1 MDANNLIAYNSVNR
15 LDDISIRGS
24 GFPTRYTSRNFGS
37 FCPRLTCEASLGKD
51 GNHWRKEERMS
62 LVKWAK
68 NRIEKNRKSRRAIST
83 IMANLMMLVIVVTLS
98 SLLFVWAISSFGA
111 YQGGA
116 GYWFSS
122 RSIANQER
130 PSVENAYFTGSC
142 GTCNNIVKVY
152 VRNVGTI
159 PFTIASVYMNSTL
172 FQFQQTVN
180 VGNVTTTPLT
190 LTLTGQ
196 TWAHNDIQ
204 KITVATT
211 RGTTVT
217 TTWVS

>member
-1 MDANNLIAYNSVNR
+1 
-15 LDDISIRGS
+15 
-24 GFPTRYTSRNFGS
+24 
-37 FCPRLTCEASLGKD
+37 
-51 GNHWRKEERMS
+51 MS

-217 TTWVS
+217 TTWVA

>member
-1 MDANNLIAYNSVNR
+1 
-15 LDDISIRGS
+15 
-24 GFPTRYTSRNFGS
+24 
-37 FCPRLTCEASLGKD
+37 
-51 GNHWRKEERMS
+51 MS

-68 NRIEKNRKSRRAIST
+68 NRIEKNRRSRRGIST
-83 IMANLMMLVIVVTLS
+83 IMANLTMLVIVVSLS

-130 PSVENAYFTGSC
+130 VSVENVYFGSSVI
-142 GTCNNIVKVY
+142 NIY

-159 PFTIASVYMNSTL
+159 PFTISSLYLNGS
-172 FQFQQTVN
+172 QTGVTRMI
-180 VGNVTTTPLT
+180 NVTQVYGFAIPYTSFTSSAP
-190 LTLTGQ
+190 G
-196 TWAHNDIQ
+196 HGDIQ
-204 KITVATT
+204 KITVATS
-211 RGTTVT
+211 RGTVVA

>member
-1 MDANNLIAYNSVNR
+1 
-15 LDDISIRGS
+15 
-24 GFPTRYTSRNFGS
+24 
-37 FCPRLTCEASLGKD
+37 
-51 GNHWRKEERMS
+51 MS
-62 LVKWAK
+62 LVKWAQ

-217 TTWVS
+217 TTWVA

>member
-1 MDANNLIAYNSVNR
+1 
-15 LDDISIRGS
+15 
-24 GFPTRYTSRNFGS
+24 
-37 FCPRLTCEASLGKD
+37 
-51 GNHWRKEERMS
+51 MS

-68 NRIEKNRKSRRAIST
+68 NRIERKRRSRRGIST
-83 IMANLMMLVIVVTLS
+83 IMANLTMLVIVVSLS

-130 PSVENAYFTGSC
+130 VSVENVYFGSSLI
-142 GTCNNIVKVY
+142 NIY

-159 PFTIASVYMNSTL
+159 PFTISSLYLNGSQTSVARII
-172 FQFQQTVN
+172 
-180 VGNVTTTPLT
+180 NVTQVYGFSIPNT
-190 LTLTGQ
+190 LAGSAP
-196 TWAHNDIQ
+196 AHGDIQ
-204 KITVATT
+204 KITVATS
-211 RGTTVT
+211 RGTVVA

>member
-1 MDANNLIAYNSVNR
+1 
-15 LDDISIRGS
+15 
-24 GFPTRYTSRNFGS
+24 
-37 FCPRLTCEASLGKD
+37 
-51 GNHWRKEERMS
+51 MS

-68 NRIEKNRKSRRAIST
+68 SRIEKNRRSRRGIST
-83 IMANLMMLVIVVTLS
+83 IMANLTMLVIVVSLS

-130 PSVENAYFTGSC
+130 VSVENVYF
-142 GTCNNIVKVY
+142 GTSLINIY

-159 PFTIASVYMNSTL
+159 PFTISSLYLNAS
-172 FQFQQTVN
+172 QTSVAR
-180 VGNVTTTPLT
+180 VINVTQVYDFAIPNT
-190 LTLTGQ
+190 LAGSVP
-196 TWAHNDIQ
+196 AHGDIQ
-204 KITVATT
+204 KVTVATS
-211 RGTTVT
+211 RGTVVA

>member
-1 MDANNLIAYNSVNR
+1 
-15 LDDISIRGS
+15 
-24 GFPTRYTSRNFGS
+24 
-37 FCPRLTCEASLGKD
+37 
-51 GNHWRKEERMS
+51 MS
-62 LVKWAK
+62 LLKWAK
-68 NRIEKNRKSRRAIST
+68 NRIERNRKSKRGIAT
-83 IMANLMMLVIVVTLS
+83 IMANLTMLVIVVSLS

-130 PSVENAYFTGSC
+130 VSVENAFFTGSC
-142 GTCNNIVKVY
+142 GTCNNIIKVY

-159 PFTIASVYMNSTL
+159 PFTISSVYLNSTL
-172 FQFQQTVN
+172 FQFSQTVN

-190 LTLTGQ
+190 MTLSGT

-204 KITVATT
+204 KITVATQ
-211 RGTTVT
+211 RGTITT
-217 TTWVS
+217 TTWVP

>member
-1 MDANNLIAYNSVNR
+1 
-15 LDDISIRGS
+15 
-24 GFPTRYTSRNFGS
+24 
-37 FCPRLTCEASLGKD
+37 
-51 GNHWRKEERMS
+51 MS

-68 NRIEKNRKSRRAIST
+68 SRIEKNRRSRRGIST
-83 IMANLMMLVIVVTLS
+83 IMANLTMLVIVVSLS

-130 PSVENAYFTGSC
+130 VSVENVYFGSSII
-142 GTCNNIVKVY
+142 NIY

-159 PFTIASVYMNSTL
+159 PFTISSLYLNGS
-172 FQFQQTVN
+172 QTGVTRMI
-180 VGNVTTTPLT
+180 NVTQVYGFAIPYTSFTSSAP
-190 LTLTGQ
+190 G
-196 TWAHNDIQ
+196 HGDIQ
-204 KITVATT
+204 KITVATS
-211 RGTTVT
+211 RGTVVA

>member
-1 MDANNLIAYNSVNR
+1 
-15 LDDISIRGS
+15 
-24 GFPTRYTSRNFGS
+24 
-37 FCPRLTCEASLGKD
+37 
-51 GNHWRKEERMS
+51 MS

-68 NRIEKNRKSRRAIST
+68 NRIEKNRRSRRGIST
-83 IMANLMMLVIVVTLS
+83 IMANLTMLVIVVSLS

-130 PSVENAYFTGSC
+130 VSVENVYFGSSLI
-142 GTCNNIVKVY
+142 NIY

-159 PFTIASVYMNSTL
+159 PFTISSLYLNGSQTSVARVINVTQVYGFAIPSTL
-172 FQFQQTVN
+172 A
-180 VGNVTTTPLT
+180 GSAP
-190 LTLTGQ
+190 
-196 TWAHNDIQ
+196 AHGDIQ
-204 KITVATT
+204 KITVATS
-211 RGTTVT
+211 RGTVVT

>member
-1 MDANNLIAYNSVNR
+1 
-15 LDDISIRGS
+15 
-24 GFPTRYTSRNFGS
+24 
-37 FCPRLTCEASLGKD
+37 
-51 GNHWRKEERMS
+51 MS

-68 NRIEKNRKSRRAIST
+68 SRIEKNRRSRRGIST
-83 IMANLMMLVIVVTLS
+83 IMANLTMLVIVVSLS

-130 PSVENAYFTGSC
+130 VSVENVYF
-142 GTCNNIVKVY
+142 GTSTITIY

-159 PFTIASVYMNSTL
+159 PFTVASIYLNGS
-172 FQFQQTVN
+172 QTGVN
-180 VGNVTTTPLT
+180 NRVINVTQVYGFPILS
-190 LTLTGQ
+190 TLTGSAP
-196 TWAHNDIQ
+196 AHGDIQ
-204 KITVATT
+204 KITVATS
-211 RGTTVT
+211 RGTVVA

>member
-1 MDANNLIAYNSVNR
+1 
-15 LDDISIRGS
+15 
-24 GFPTRYTSRNFGS
+24 
-37 FCPRLTCEASLGKD
+37 
-51 GNHWRKEERMS
+51 
-62 LVKWAK
+62 
-68 NRIEKNRKSRRAIST
+68 
-83 IMANLMMLVIVVTLS
+83 MANLTMLVIVVSLS

-130 PSVENAYFTGSC
+130 VSVENAFFTGSC
-142 GTCNNIVKVY
+142 GSCNNIVKVY

-159 PFTIASVYMNSTL
+159 PFTIESVYENSTL
-172 FQFQQTVN
+172 FQFSQTVN

-196 TWAHNDIQ
+196 SWAHNDIQ
-204 KITVATT
+204 KITVATL
-211 RGTTVT
+211 RGTVQT
-217 TTWVS
+217 TTWVP

>member
-1 MDANNLIAYNSVNR
+1 
-15 LDDISIRGS
+15 
-24 GFPTRYTSRNFGS
+24 
-37 FCPRLTCEASLGKD
+37 
-51 GNHWRKEERMS
+51 MS

-68 NRIEKNRKSRRAIST
+68 SRIEKNRRSRRGIST
-83 IMANLMMLVIVVTLS
+83 IMANLTMLVIVVSLS

-130 PSVENAYFTGSC
+130 LSVENVFFTGAC
-142 GTCNNIVKVY
+142 GTCNNIVKIY

-159 PFTIASVYMNSTL
+159 PVNVASVYVNGSL
-172 FQFQQTVN
+172 YTVPTQAIN
-180 VGNVTTTPLT
+180 VGNVTAVPPSGLPLV
-190 LTLTGQ
+190 GQ
-196 TWAHNDIQ
+196 TWTHGDIQ

-211 RGTTVT
+211 RGTVVT
-217 TTWVS
+217 STWVS